1 MKDLMQYEIKDNDI
15 ANKERESNY
24 KPEDIKTTAQYM
36 MDSLGNDVVVPEQ
49 STVGSNSFVIR
60 HIMTQ
65 DMDLTTFLVW
75 MQIASP
81 LLAGIIVHNG
91 FLDAIGLGFI
101 NVYIMLIILDAI
113 FGIADVIVL
122 YKHNFNVLKYVVW
135 SVWLPPVYM
144 LKRKKLLGEKNYQHI
159 AWILSFLV
167 LVWMS

>member
-1 MKDLMQYEIKDNDI
+1 MQYEIKDNDI
-15 ANKERESNY
+15 GKEERNSYY
-24 KPEDIKTTAQYM
+24 KIDDTKTTAQYM
-36 MDSLGNDVVVPEQ
+36 MDSLDNKIVIPEQ
-49 STVGSNSFVIR
+49 STNSSNPFAIR
-60 HIMTQ
+60 HVMTQ
-65 DMDLTTFLVW
+65 DMDITTFLIW

-81 LLAGIIVHNG
+81 LLAGAIVYNG
-91 FLDAIGLGFI
+91 LLNGIGLGFI
-101 NVYIMLIILDAI
+101 NAYIMLIILDAI

-122 YKHNFNVLKYVVW
+122 HKHNYDVLKYVVW